1 VLKTLDRYL
10 IREVIPPAFLALII
24 FTFLLLIPPVMD
36 QLQNLV
42 AKGVSF
48 GVAIKMLAML
58 VPQSLGL
65 TIPMSLLVGTL
76 IGLGRMSGDREAVAL
91 LACGVSPYR
100 LLRPLLTLALA
111 AGALHL
117 WVMIQAIPDANQTFR
132 ELTYSVVSQQME
144 NDVKPR
150 LFFTNFP
157 GWVIYVRDLPKTGG
171 WKDVLI
177 ADTKEADKPVL
188 YLAREGRL
196 ILNREQQTVA
206 LVLKNGTRYSNRSA
220 DGKEIETYRFQE
232 GLTIKLDPQSVFPN
246 FQLMRGINELTIQ
259 QLREQIVDKQRHGI
273 AVHQELMAIQ
283 QKYSFPVACLVFAI
297 IGLALGL
304 TVAREG
310 KVAGFV
316 VGIAVIFSYYILLYL
331 SESYAKG
338 FYAGDAGG
346 LQPTYVAN
354 LARWFPNIILLPFG
368 VFALIWRARWAEGR
382 LPFRSVVRLV
392 ETVNGWIERRR
403 AASDAS
409 TVSGASAEPRP
420 ADAGARRR
428 GTVVVIRVPR
438 IGLLMPNILDR
449 YIAKI
454 YLRAAALSFAAL
466 LGIFYIATFIDR
478 SDKLFKGQATTG
490 TLLRLLAFYTPQYVY
505 FVIPMAALLSVL
517 VTFGLLSRTSELSV
531 MKACG
536 ISLYRITAPLI
547 VLGLAWSTVLYGLEQ
562 QIMARANQRAEELDS
577 EIRGRPPRT
586 SNPLNRQWLVAHDG
600 AVYHYTYFDPR
611 TRAIQNLAIY
621 RPDSHW
627 QLESQVYAPTAK
639 YADGQWVGVRGW
651 TQDFTADRSR
661 WTAFATRTLPLEPP
675 DYFETEQPLAD
686 MMTVPQL
693 KRFIDEQE
701 ASGFNVIP
709 EMVELQKKLAFPFA
723 TVVMTLLAIP
733 FGMTTGKRGTLYGIG
748 IGIVLAV
755 TYWIMG
761 SGFAAIGKAGLLG
774 PIMAG
779 WAPNVL
785 AMGSAVYLLL
795 MART

>member
-1 VLKTLDRYL
+1 VFKTIDRYL
-10 IREVIPPAFLALII
+10 IREIIPPAFLALII

-48 GVAIKMLAML
+48 GIAMKMLAML

-100 LLRPLLTLALA
+100 LLRPLLSLA
-111 AGALHL
+111 AVAGAAHF
-117 WVMIQAIPDANQTFR
+117 WVMVEAIPDANQTFR

-144 NDVKPR
+144 NDVKPQV
-150 LFFTNFP
+150 FFTNFP

-171 WKDVLI
+171 WRDVMI
-177 ADTKEADKPVL
+177 ADTKQPDKPDL
-188 YLAREGRL
+188 YMARQGRL

-206 LVLKNGTRYSNRSA
+206 LVLKDGTRYSTRA
-220 DGKEIETYRFQE
+220 TDGKQIDTYRFQE

-246 FQLMRGINELTIQ
+246 FQLMRGINELTIA
-259 QLREQIVDKQRHGI
+259 QLREQIADKQSHGI
-273 AVHQELMAIQ
+273 PVHQELMAIQ

-331 SESYAKG
+331 AESFTKG
-338 FYAGDAGG
+338 YYAGDAGG
-346 LQPTYVAN
+346 LHPTYVAN
-354 LARWFPNIILLPFG
+354 LARWFPNLVLLPFG
-368 VFALIWRARWAEGR
+368 IVALIWRARWAEGR
-382 LPFRSVVRLV
+382 IPFRSVVRLM
-392 ETVNGWIERRR
+392 ETISAWVERRR
-403 AASDAS
+403 AAANSQLSAS
-409 TVSGASAEPRP
+409 NPPGHATPGK
-420 ADAGARRR
+420 RR
-428 GTVVVIRVPR
+428 VVVVLRVPR
-438 IGLLMPNILDR
+438 FGLLMPNILDR

-490 TLLRLLAFYTPQYVY
+490 TLLQLLAFYTPQYVY

-547 VLGLAWSTVLYGLEQ
+547 LLGLAWSAVLYGLEQ
-562 QIMARANQRAEELDS
+562 QIMARANQRAEELDAQ
-577 EIRGRPPRT
+577 IRGRPPRT
-586 SNPLNRQWLVAHDG
+586 SNPLNRQWLVGHDG

-611 TRAIQNLAIY
+611 AKAIQNLVVY
-621 RPDSHW
+621 RPGKAW
-627 QLESQVYAPTAK
+627 QLDSQVYAPTTI
-639 YADGQWVGVRGW
+639 YSNGHWIGMRGW
-651 TQDFTADRSR
+651 MQDFTAQQSR
-661 WTAFATRTLPLEPP
+661 WTPFAQRMLPLDPP
-675 DYFETEQPLAD
+675 DYFETEQPIAD
-686 MMTVPQL
+686 MLTVPQL
-693 KRFIDEQE
+693 KRYIDEQE

-723 TVVMTLLAIP
+723 TVVMTMLAIP

-755 TYWIMG
+755 TYWIVG
-761 SGFAAIGKAGLLG
+761 SGFAAIGKAGMLH
-774 PIMAG
+774 PVMAG

-785 AMGSAVYLLL
+785 AMGSATYLLL
-795 MART
+795 TART